1 MRSSLLSLG
10 VLSTI
15 SVLENHGIQRGS
27 STWQPLLFGA
37 RSPRTGKL
45 WGVRSREAIHA
56 TCVTMHLLGEGLS
69 LLMAGK
75 RNGCGTHQ
83 GQGGWGAA
91 GGQLFTP
98 RFISWDLLFRL
109 APLTPWGWRGI
120 PPTYSSP
127 AEEGMRLL
135 SLAWK
140 LHRFETISPPAGF
153 SMERSVEDI
162 TIYSAQYVY
171 TAWHPLAF
179 QANVLP
185 VWRGE
190 ALHLGVPEMPCPLS
204 WGGAKLCRGSTHL
217 PLSVCFF
224 HLFLD
229 EDTCPPAVE
238 PIVRFKVKGSFQHK

>member
-1 MRSSLLSLG
+1 MLCYQQRYWTLQVGSESLSWGLKNPNNNGGNIFTGRRESTMRSSLLSLG

-27 STWQPLLFGA
+27 STWQPLLFRA

-75 RNGCGTHQ
+75 RNGCGTHW
-83 GQGGWGAA
+83 GRGGWGAD

-127 AEEGMRLL
+127 AEERMRLL
-135 SLAWK
+135 SLA
-140 LHRFETISPPAGF
+140 
-153 SMERSVEDI
+153 
-162 TIYSAQYVY
+162 
-171 TAWHPLAF
+171 
-179 QANVLP
+179 
-185 VWRGE
+185 
-190 ALHLGVPEMPCPLS
+190 
-204 WGGAKLCRGSTHL
+204 
-217 PLSVCFF
+217 
-224 HLFLD
+224 
-229 EDTCPPAVE
+229 
-238 PIVRFKVKGSFQHK
+238 